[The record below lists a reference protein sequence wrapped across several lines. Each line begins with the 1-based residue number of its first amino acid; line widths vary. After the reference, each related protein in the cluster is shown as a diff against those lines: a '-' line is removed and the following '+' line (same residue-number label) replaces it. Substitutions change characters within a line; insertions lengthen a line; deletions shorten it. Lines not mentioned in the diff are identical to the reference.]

1 MKVNKNDIF
10 RFSIYGNPVESFEKI
25 HWTYY
30 PLEFDK
36 FITICVDNSYELWHE
51 VIEIILP
58 TLQINKI
65 GIVLLSIKENAKY
78 QYCHNINNIKIR
90 NASYL
95 LEKGLAHFCGVDWSL
110 TLASNNTKEKCSFL
124 LTSPIENI
132 FHKEEGTVIEELHK
146 PELVAAKIFENL
158 GISQE
163 IFVNTLFIGPS
174 YGPKVLELIPN
185 FDLQNYPQIEDEIS
199 VGIRC
204 DLCDNWNFVL
214 KALKMGISPVVTC
227 ESLPPRPISGFL
239 NGVSSINLFVDENTN
254 IKRISEIE
262 ETGIPLKLFSDKGE
276 TPELKRKFFDFRPI
290 HFIKNWSEKNLDK
303 FEILSYDSRI
313 RSKRLLVGKE
323 GTFLS
328 VFHWKKDFPVEHMNG
343 NLYLDAIE
351 DAEFKKEADLF
362 YYYNQNNY
370 EHKEN

>member
-10 RFSIYGNPVESFEKI
+10 RFSIYENADESFEKI

-36 FITICVDNSYELWHE
+36 FITICPDNSYELWSE

-65 GIVLLSIKENAKY
+65 GIVVVSIKENANC
-78 QYCHNINNIKIR
+78 QFCQNINKVKIR
-90 NASYL
+90 NAAYL
-95 LEKGLAHFCGVDWSL
+95 FEKSLAHFCGVDWSL
-110 TLASNNTKEKCSFL
+110 TLVSNNLKSKVSFL
-124 LTSPIENI
+124 LTAPFENVFDKNRQPID
-132 FHKEEGTVIEELHK
+132 ELNQ
-146 PELVAAKIFENL
+146 PEIVAAKIFEEL

-163 IFVNTLFIGPS
+163 IFVETLFIGPS

-185 FDLQNYPQIEDEIS
+185 FDLHNYPDIGPDIQ

-204 DLCDNWNFVL
+204 DLYENWGFVL
-214 KALKMGISPVVTC
+214 KALRMGIKPVVTC
-227 ESLPPRPISGFL
+227 DSLPPRPISGFL

-254 IKRISEIE
+254 TKRISEIE
-262 ETGIPLKLFSDKGE
+262 ENGIPLKLFSDKDE
-276 TPELKRKFFDFRPI
+276 TPELKRKFFDFKSI
-290 HFIKNWSEKNLDK
+290 HFIKNWSKENLDK
-303 FEILSYDSRI
+303 FKILSYDSRL
-313 RSKRLLVGKE
+313 RSKRILVGQE

-328 VFHWKKDFPVEHMNG
+328 VYHWKNNFPVDNQKG

-351 DAEFKKEADLF
+351 CEDFAKEADLF
-362 YYYNQNNY
+362 YYYNQ
-370 EHKEN
+370 KQL